1 MRRII
6 QVQKHL
12 EEKGLKEE
20 KDNNTMPRFDL
31 LFSYWIF
38 TWFLVYIAGWTT
50 YNPTFALTIATLENS
65 IMLALMYKTRIYT
78 VLLFILALFLFKL
91 LPLYVITRRIRR
103 RDIVATLVLFSI
115 YAGWMYFN
123 GQTLAYTIQVS
134 KDVIENK
141 IDLPFTSLM
150 KKILKIKPSE

>member
-1 MRRII
+1 
-6 QVQKHL
+6 
-12 EEKGLKEE
+12 
-20 KDNNTMPRFDL
+20 MPRFDL

-91 LPLYVITRRIRR
+91 LPLYVITRSIRR
-103 RDIVATLVLFSI
+103 RDILATVGLFLI
-115 YAGWMYFN
+115 YAVWMYFN
-123 GQTLAYTIQVS
+123 EQSLTYTIQVS

>member
-1 MRRII
+1 
-6 QVQKHL
+6 
-12 EEKGLKEE
+12 
-20 KDNNTMPRFDL
+20 
-31 LFSYWIF
+31 
-38 TWFLVYIAGWTT
+38 
-50 YNPTFALTIATLENS
+50 
-65 IMLALMYKTRIYT
+65 
-78 VLLFILALFLFKL
+78 
-91 LPLYVITRRIRR
+91 VITRSIHR

-115 YAGWMYFN
+115 YAGWMYYN